1 MSNYTY
7 EIDEDGAVSISVEGQ
22 EAPMIFQPT
31 WPDGT
36 AWASEEE
43 ASEWAQT
50 YISSLTDPD
59 YEFTVGFG
67 PEEPKRP
74 KPTPPLL

>member
-7 EIDEDGAVSISVEGQ
+7 EIDEDGAVNIFTEAQ
-22 EAPMIFQPT
+22 EEPVILQPT

-50 YISSLTDPD
+50 YINSLTDPD
-59 YEFTVGFG
+59 YEFIVGIS

-74 KPTPPLL
+74 KPAPPLL